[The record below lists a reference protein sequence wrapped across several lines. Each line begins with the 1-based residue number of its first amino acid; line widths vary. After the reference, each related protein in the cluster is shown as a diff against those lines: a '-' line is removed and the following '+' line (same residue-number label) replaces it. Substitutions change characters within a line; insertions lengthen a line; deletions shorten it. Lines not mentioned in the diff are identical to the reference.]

1 MKLLKDETTPC
12 GKDQGIWPWLCHG
25 SAAMP
30 RICGLNRP
38 ICPDLLAQVLSS
50 WRGSFMYCFFLFLL
64 WNSKRLD
71 FNIGLQFESI
81 LGSSKNTWPS
91 WNLWNYPKIAIFNF
105 FLILICPSPCIICI
119 RDQTTGKKQYFIYK
133 PSRKMWYEIQNWCI
147 LRGSSS
153 MLKLAYGMLEPISF
167 RFRDI
172 PHYPQSSWT
181 GVGGSLVTGLFSM
194 SVR

>member
-1 MKLLKDETTPC
+1 MRQRSGHMALTLPRIRC
-12 GKDQGIWPWLCHG
+12 NSHG
-25 SAAMP
+25 SAAWTCPYALIFWP
-30 RICGLNRP
+30 RS
-38 ICPDLLAQVLSS
+38 CPVGGDPL
-50 WRGSFMYCFFLFLL
+50 CIDFF
-64 WNSKRLD
+64 D
-71 FNIGLQFESI
+71 FCSEILKDWTSI
-81 LGSSKNTWPS
+81 LGF
-91 WNLWNYPKIAIFNF
+91 NLSLFWVLLKILGLHEISEIIPKLQYSTL

-133 PSRKMWYEIQNWCI
+133 PSRKMRYEIQNWCT

-181 GVGGSLVTGLFSM
+181 GVGGSLVTRLFSM